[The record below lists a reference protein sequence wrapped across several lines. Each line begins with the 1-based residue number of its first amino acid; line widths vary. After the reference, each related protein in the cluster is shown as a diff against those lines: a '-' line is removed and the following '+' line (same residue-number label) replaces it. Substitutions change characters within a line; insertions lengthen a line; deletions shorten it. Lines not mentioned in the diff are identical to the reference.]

1 MISLGGLF
9 ILLGFGS
16 LILPIFNLQFK
27 LLFFVEGMQPWF
39 GIILGIIGII
49 LVVLG
54 VMQNN
59 KQEQPQQSYPPQQGQ
74 PPQQ

>member
-1 MISLGGLF
+1 MISLGGLL

-54 VMQNN
+54 FMQNN
-59 KQEQPQQSYPPQQGQ
+59 KQEQSYPPQQGQ

>member
-1 MISLGGLF
+1 MISLGGLL

-49 LVVLG
+49 L
-54 VMQNN
+54 
-59 KQEQPQQSYPPQQGQ
+59 
-74 PPQQ
+74 